1 MLFFKKGRKKI
12 LVGRLVRLPHTGPVF
27 LTIDAVPLQ
36 RSFTPDRQAG
46 PRDVD
51 VAGVIAS
58 TRKLLNLAEREH
70 VSLVIFGHD
79 GEQWSTLKKLPDY
92 YD

>member
-1 MLFFKKGRKKI
+1 VL
-12 LVGRLVRLPHTGPVF
+12 
-27 LTIDAVPLQ
+27 LTIDAVALQ
-36 RSFTPDRQAG
+36 RSFTSDRQAG
-46 PRDVD
+46 PVDVD
-51 VAGVIAS
+51 GAGAIAS
-58 TRKLLNLAEREH
+58 TRKLLNLAEREQ

>member
-1 MLFFKKGRKKI
+1 ML
-12 LVGRLVRLPHTGPVF
+12 
-27 LTIDAVPLQ
+27 LTIDAVARQ
-36 RSFTPDRQAG
+36 ESFTPDRQAG

-51 VAGVIAS
+51 GAGAIAS
-58 TRKLLNLAEREH
+58 TRKLLNLAEREQ